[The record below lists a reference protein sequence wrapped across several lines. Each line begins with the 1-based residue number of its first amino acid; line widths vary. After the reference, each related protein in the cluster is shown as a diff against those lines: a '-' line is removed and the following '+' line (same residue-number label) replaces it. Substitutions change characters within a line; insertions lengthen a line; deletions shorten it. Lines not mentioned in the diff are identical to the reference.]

1 MAEQQLNAPACA
13 GHGVPRAGVVHVR
26 HRHTERFTVV
36 GNHLAQH
43 DDLSLVAI
51 GLAVHI
57 QSRPDGALV
66 SIRALTAR
74 FREGEVT
81 IARALRELEAAGY
94 LRRTVERLP
103 NGRRVTRT
111 VFFDLP
117 EHLAV
122 SQAPPPR
129 PAKPAPPT
137 PRPRP
142 AAKPAG
148 AEPPAHPE
156 ASDLLARL
164 RTHDARLLLSTR
176 DVARLAPALSTWLE
190 RGWRPRRPSALSA
203 PTFPPTRSAARPDS
217 SPTAWRSGC
226 RPPSLPKPP
235 HPHLRPRH
243 ARTPSRTAT
252 AATVSSAPPPPA
264 SAATAPR
271 PRSPSPS
278 PECVLDVDEFRDV
291 GEAVQ
296 AGRTHG
302 IDVLLSNPCFELWLL
317 LHFADYRS
325 HAESYDRLLPYVKKR
340 HVPEHDTSHLA
351 FRYYRDGWR
360 EAVRRARELAP
371 EGKERE
377 VNPATGMW
385 RLALAVAGTAGERP
399 SC

>member
-1 MAEQQLNAPACA
+1 MAEQQLNAPARA

-111 VFFDLP
+111 VSFDLP

-122 SQAPPPR
+122 SQTPPPR

-142 AAKPAG
+142 AAKPAA

-176 DVARLAPALSTWLE
+176 DVARLAPALSAWLE
-190 RGWRPRRPSALSA
+190 RGVAPEAAVRTLSADLPADPIRRPAGLLAHRLAEWLPPALPAEAAPPA
-203 PTFPPTRSAARPDS
+203 PTA
-217 SPTAWRSGC
+217 
-226 RPPSLPKPP
+226 
-235 HPHLRPRH
+235 
-243 ARTPSRTAT
+243 
-252 AATVSSAPPPPA
+252 
-264 SAATAPR
+264 APR
-271 PRSPSPS
+271 PHPFQDCDGCDR
-278 PECVLDVDEFRDV
+278 VFRAPTPGLCRDCT
-291 GEAVQ
+291 EATV
-296 AGRTHG
+296 T
-302 IDVLLSNPCFELWLL
+302 I
-317 LHFADYRS
+317 
-325 HAESYDRLLPYVKKR
+325 
-340 HVPEHDTSHLA
+340 T
-351 FRYYRDGWR
+351 
-360 EAVRRARELAP
+360 
-371 EGKERE
+371 
-377 VNPATGMW
+377 
-385 RLALAVAGTAGERP
+385 VA
-399 SC
+399 